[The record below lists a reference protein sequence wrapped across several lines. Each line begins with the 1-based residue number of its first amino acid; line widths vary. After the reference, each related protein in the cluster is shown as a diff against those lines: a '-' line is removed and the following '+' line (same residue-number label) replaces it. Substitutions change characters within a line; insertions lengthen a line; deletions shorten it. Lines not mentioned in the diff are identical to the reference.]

1 MTRAEARRLLGHE
14 VPGTGENGPDPT
26 EDPILY
32 LEEGREEPEEGE
44 K

>member
-14 VPGTGENGPDPT
+14 VPGTEDNGPDPT

-32 LEEGREEPEEGE
+32 LEEGWEEPGEREE
-44 K
+44 

>member
-14 VPGTGENGPDPT
+14 DKGSEDNGPDPT

-32 LEEGREEPEEGE
+32 LEEGREEPGE
-44 K
+44 REK

>member
-1 MTRAEARRLLGHE
+1 MMRAEARRLLGHE
-14 VPGTGENGPDPT
+14 VPGMEDNGPDPT

-32 LEEGREEPEEGE
+32 LEEGRDEPEERE